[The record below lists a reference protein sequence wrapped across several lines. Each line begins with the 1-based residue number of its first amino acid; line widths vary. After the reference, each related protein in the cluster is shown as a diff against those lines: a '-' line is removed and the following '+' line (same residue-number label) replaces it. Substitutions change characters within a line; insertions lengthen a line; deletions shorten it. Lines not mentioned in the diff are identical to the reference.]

1 MLPISSEPVS
11 RIIMRLVAGGLASSR
26 ANIARQTGLARST
39 VGLHVERMISEGL
52 ITEASEHDGL
62 RGRPSLGL
70 KLGRGA
76 GYSIVLD
83 FERTKTRLAI
93 ADAAASILDSSEVDA
108 ALVDSPDAVLEQV
121 LTEADALIARSRLER
136 SDIHQVVA
144 SIPAPVDFIN
154 GVTGHSHIMSG
165 WEGFPL
171 RARLS
176 SHFDAAALLDNNAN
190 LMALGAAAALHPDQ
204 LPLLYVHCSLG
215 IGAGMVTADG
225 LIHRGADGSAGDVG
239 HLKVGGR
246 PGVQCLCGKTGC
258 VGAAASLLAVLKEL
272 GLDHGGGAEDSEVG
286 KIRSLAKAGD
296 LRAGSVLRDAASR
309 IGELTAAL
317 VDMFNPRTVVVGGEL
332 VGLGDDVLA
341 SLRGVVYQEAM
352 PIATRNLIITVAT
365 ADRDLALK
373 GGAMAGAQAL
383 LG

>member
-1 MLPISSEPVS
+1 MLPNSSEPVS
-11 RIIMRLVAGGLASSR
+11 RTIMRLIAGGQASSR

-39 VGLHVERMISEGL
+39 VGLHVDRMISEGL
-52 ITEASEHDGL
+52 ITEASERGGL

-83 FERTKTRLAI
+83 LERTMTRMAI
-93 ADAAASILDSSEVDA
+93 ADAAASIVAGSQLSA
-108 ALVDSPDAVLEQV
+108 ALDDSPDTVLEQV
-121 LTEADALIARSRLER
+121 FAEADALLARSGLEHN
-136 SDIHQVVA
+136 DIHQVVA
-144 SIPAPVDFIN
+144 GIPAPVDFAN

-165 WEGFPL
+165 WEGFPR
-171 RARLS
+171 RAALS
-176 SHFDAAALLDNNAN
+176 SHFNAAALLDNNAN
-190 LMALGAAAALHPDQ
+190 LMALGAAATLHPDQ
-204 LPLLYVHCSLG
+204 LPLLYLHCSLG

-246 PGVQCLCGKTGC
+246 PGVLCLCGKTGC
-258 VGAAASLLAVLKEL
+258 VGATASLRAVLKEL
-272 GLDHGGGAEDSEVG
+272 GLEVGGGAEGSEVG
-286 KIRSLAKAGD
+286 QIRSLVKAGD
-296 LRAGSVLRDAASR
+296 RRAGAVLRDAASR
-309 IGELTAAL
+309 LGELTAAL

-352 PIATRNLIITVAT
+352 PIATRNWSSLSQRRVRIS
-365 ADRDLALK
+365 R
-373 GGAMAGAQAL
+373 
-383 LG
+383 

>member
-1 MLPISSEPVS
+1 
-11 RIIMRLVAGGLASSR
+11 MRLIAGGQASSR

-39 VGLHVERMISEGL
+39 VGLHVEKMISEGL
-52 ITEASEHDGL
+52 IIEASEHEGL

-70 KLGRGA
+70 KLARGA

-83 FERTKTRLAI
+83 FERTMLRLAI
-93 ADAAASILDSSEVDA
+93 SDAAASILASSEVRA
-108 ALVDSPDAVLEQV
+108 ALVDSPDAVLKQV
-121 LTEADALIARSRLER
+121 FAEADALITRSGLER
-136 SDIHQVVA
+136 EDIHQVVA
-144 SIPAPVDFIN
+144 SIPAPVDFTN
-154 GVTGHSHIMSG
+154 GVTGHSHIMSR

-171 RARLS
+171 RATLS
-176 SHFDAAALLDNNAN
+176 SHFDAATLLDNNAN
-190 LMALGAAAALHPDQ
+190 LMALGAAATLHPDQ
-204 LPLLYVHCSLG
+204 LPLLYLHCSLG

-239 HLKVGGR
+239 HLKMGGR
-246 PGVQCLCGKTGC
+246 PGVHCLCGKSGC
-258 VGAAASLLAVLKEL
+258 VGAAASLRAVIKEL
-272 GLDHGGGAEDSEVG
+272 GLDGGGGVADDSEVG
-286 KIRSLAKAGD
+286 QIRSLVKAGD

-309 IGELTAAL
+309 LGELTAAL

-332 VGLGDDVLA
+332 IGLGDDVLA
-341 SLRGVVYQEAM
+341 NLRGVVYQEAM

-383 LG
+383 LH